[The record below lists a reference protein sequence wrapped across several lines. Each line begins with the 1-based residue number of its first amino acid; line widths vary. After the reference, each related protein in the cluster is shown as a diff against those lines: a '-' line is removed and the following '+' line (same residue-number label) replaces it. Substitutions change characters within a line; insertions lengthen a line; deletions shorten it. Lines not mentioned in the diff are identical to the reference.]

1 MTLPPL
7 ARCFPP
13 GLGNALEAINW
24 YREAWRN
31 SPSLDPVIT
40 ANLADWLETAV
51 RAEYSSGVIACSLGL
66 RRGMLFGKQ
75 RGRRASTGMRRGIH
89 RRNE

>member
-13 GLGNALEAINW
+13 GLGNALAAIEW
-24 YREAWRN
+24 YRETWRN

-40 ANLADWLETAV
+40 GNLANWLESVV
-51 RAEYSSGVIACSLGL
+51 RAEYSSGVTGRSLGL
-66 RRGMLFGKQ
+66 RRGLSCRKQ
-75 RGRRASTGMRRGIH
+75 RARLH
-89 RRNE
+89 RRDERRRRECDPS